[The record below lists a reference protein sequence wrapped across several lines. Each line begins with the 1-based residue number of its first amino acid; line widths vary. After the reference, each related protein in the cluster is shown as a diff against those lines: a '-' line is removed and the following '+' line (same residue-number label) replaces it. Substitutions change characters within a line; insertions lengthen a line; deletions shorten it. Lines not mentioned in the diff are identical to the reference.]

1 MGRKKAEYEWE
12 RKKGESS
19 EAYTAFKLYYQMGAK
34 RSCSKVAQS
43 LLKSRVLI
51 TGWCSKWDWVERARA
66 YDNELARQEFAEACN
81 AVKKM
86 NEQQAQIGL
95 LIQKKALEA
104 LKEMKSK
111 ELYPKLL
118 LQYLVQGAGLERKSR
133 ESDIEIRVSGK
144 EKEINETDYADDGL
158 TEALRNSAK
167 KVWDE

>member
-19 EAYTAFKLYYQMGAK
+19 ESYAAFKLYYQMGDK
-34 RSCSKVAQS
+34 RSCAKVAKNLGRS
-43 LLKSRVLI
+43 NTLI
-51 TGWCSKWDWVERARA
+51 SGWCSKWDWVERARA

-81 AVKKM
+81 AIKKM

-118 LQYLVQGAGLERKSR
+118 LQYLVQGAGLERKAR
-133 ESDIEIRVSGK
+133 DSDVEIKTGNK

>member
-81 AVKKM
+81 AIKKM

-118 LQYLVQGAGLERKSR
+118 LQYLVQGAGLERKAR
-133 ESDIEIRVSGK
+133 DSDVEIKTGNR

>member
-1 MGRKKAEYEWE
+1 MGRRRAEYEWE

-19 EAYTAFKLYYQMGAK
+19 EAYAAFKIYYQMGDK
-34 RSCSKVAQS
+34 RSCVKVAKNLGRS
-43 LLKSRVLI
+43 TTLI
-51 TGWCSKWDWVERARA
+51 TGWCSKWNWVERARA

-81 AVKKM
+81 AIKKM

-104 LKEMKSK
+104 LKEMKSN

-133 ESDIEIRVSGK
+133 ESDIDMKVNIEQSEMNKMMEDGVQI
-144 EKEINETDYADDGL
+144 IDDTD
-158 TEALRNSAK
+158 
-167 KVWDE
+167 

>member
-1 MGRKKAEYEWE
+1 MGRRRAEYEWE

-19 EAYTAFKLYYQMGAK
+19 EAYAAFKLYYKMGDK
-34 RSCSKVAQS
+34 RSCVKVAKNLGRS
-43 LLKSRVLI
+43 TTLI

-133 ESDIEIRVSGK
+133 ESDIDMKVNIEQGEMNKMMEDGVQI
-144 EKEINETDYADDGL
+144 IDDTD
-158 TEALRNSAK
+158 
-167 KVWDE
+167 

>member
-66 YDNELARQEFAEACN
+66 YDNELARQEFVEACN
-81 AVKKM
+81 AIKKM
-86 NEQQAQIGL
+86 NKQQAQIGL

-104 LKEMKSK
+104 LREMKSK

-118 LQYLVQGAGLERKSR
+118 LQYLVQGAGLERKAR
-133 ESDIEIRVSGK
+133 DSDVEIKTGNK

>member
-1 MGRKKAEYEWE
+1 MGD
-12 RKKGESS
+12 
-19 EAYTAFKLYYQMGAK
+19 K
-34 RSCSKVAQS
+34 RSCTRVVQK
-43 LLKSRVLI
+43 LNKSRALI
-51 TGWCSKWDWVERARA
+51 TGWCGKWNWVERARA

-133 ESDIEIRVSGK
+133 ESDIDMKVNIEQGEMNKMMEDGVQI
-144 EKEINETDYADDGL
+144 IDD
-158 TEALRNSAK
+158 TN
-167 KVWDE
+167 

>member
-1 MGRKKAEYEWE
+1 MGRRRAECEWE

-19 EAYTAFKLYYQMGAK
+19 EAYAAFKLYYQMGDK
-34 RSCSKVAQS
+34 RSCTKVVQK
-43 LLKSRVLI
+43 LNKSRALI
-51 TGWCSKWDWVERARA
+51 TGWCGRWNWVERARA

-133 ESDIEIRVSGK
+133 ESDIDMRVNIEQSKMNKMMEDGVQ
-144 EKEINETDYADDGL
+144 IIDD
-158 TEALRNSAK
+158 TN
-167 KVWDE
+167 

>member
-1 MGRKKAEYEWE
+1 MGRRRAEYEWE

-19 EAYTAFKLYYQMGAK
+19 ESYAAFKLYYQMGDK
-34 RSCSKVAQS
+34 RSCAKVAKNLGRS
-43 LLKSRVLI
+43 NTLI
-51 TGWCSKWDWVERARA
+51 SGWCSKWDWVERARA

-118 LQYLVQGAGLERKSR
+118 LQYLVQGAGLERKAR
-133 ESDIEIRVSGK
+133 DSDIEIKTGNK

>member
-1 MGRKKAEYEWE
+1 MGRRRAEYEWE

-19 EAYTAFKLYYQMGAK
+19 EAYAAFKIYYQMGDK
-34 RSCSKVAQS
+34 RSCVKVAKNLGRS
-43 LLKSRVLI
+43 TTLI
-51 TGWCSKWDWVERARA
+51 TGWCSKWDWVERSRA

-133 ESDIEIRVSGK
+133 ESDIDMKVNIEQSEMNKMMEDGVQI
-144 EKEINETDYADDGL
+144 IDDTD
-158 TEALRNSAK
+158 
-167 KVWDE
+167 

>member
-1 MGRKKAEYEWE
+1 MGRKRAEYEWE

-19 EAYTAFKLYYQMGAK
+19 ESYAAFKLYYQMGDK
-34 RSCSKVAQS
+34 RSCANVAKNLGRS
-43 LLKSRVLI
+43 NTLI
-51 TGWCSKWDWVERARA
+51 SGWCSKWDWVERARA

-81 AVKKM
+81 AIKKM

-118 LQYLVQGAGLERKSR
+118 LQYLVQGAGLERKAR
-133 ESDIEIRVSGK
+133 DSDVEIKTGNK

>member
-1 MGRKKAEYEWE
+1 MGRRRAEYEWE

-19 EAYTAFKLYYQMGAK
+19 EAYTAFKLYYQMGEK

-51 TGWCSKWDWVERARA
+51 TGWCSKYNWVERARA

-81 AVKKM
+81 AIKKM

-133 ESDIEIRVSGK
+133 ESDIDMKVNIEQGEMNKMMEDGVQI
-144 EKEINETDYADDGL
+144 IDD
-158 TEALRNSAK
+158 TN
-167 KVWDE
+167 

>member
-1 MGRKKAEYEWE
+1 MGRRRAECEWE

-19 EAYTAFKLYYQMGAK
+19 EAYAAFKLYYQLGAK
-34 RSCSKVAQS
+34 RSCTRVVQR
-43 LLKSRVLI
+43 LNKSRALI
-51 TGWCSKWDWVERARA
+51 TGWCGKWNWVERARA

-133 ESDIEIRVSGK
+133 ESDIDMKVNIEQGEMNKMMEDGVQI
-144 EKEINETDYADDGL
+144 IDD
-158 TEALRNSAK
+158 TN
-167 KVWDE
+167 

>member
-1 MGRKKAEYEWE
+1 MGRRRAEYEWE

-19 EAYTAFKLYYQMGAK
+19 EAYTAFKLYYKMGAK

-133 ESDIEIRVSGK
+133 ESDIDMKVNIEQSEMNKMMEDGVQI
-144 EKEINETDYADDGL
+144 IDD
-158 TEALRNSAK
+158 TN
-167 KVWDE
+167 

>member
-19 EAYTAFKLYYQMGAK
+19 EAYTAFKLYYKMGAK

-133 ESDIEIRVSGK
+133 ESDIDMKVNIEQGEMNKMMEDGVQI
-144 EKEINETDYADDGL
+144 IDDTD
-158 TEALRNSAK
+158 
-167 KVWDE
+167 

>member
-1 MGRKKAEYEWE
+1 MGRRRAECEWE

-19 EAYTAFKLYYQMGAK
+19 EAYAAFKLYYQMGDK
-34 RSCSKVAQS
+34 RSCTKVVQR
-43 LLKSRVLI
+43 LNKSRALI
-51 TGWCSKWDWVERARA
+51 TGWCGKWNWVERARA

-118 LQYLVQGAGLERKSR
+118 LQYLVQGAGLERKAR
-133 ESDIEIRVSGK
+133 DSDVEIKTRSK

>member
-1 MGRKKAEYEWE
+1 MGRRRAEYEWE

-19 EAYTAFKLYYQMGAK
+19 EAYTAFKLYYQMGDK
-34 RSCSKVAQS
+34 RSCAKVAKNLGRS
-43 LLKSRVLI
+43 NTLI
-51 TGWCSKWDWVERARA
+51 SGWCSKWDWVERARA

-81 AVKKM
+81 AIKKM

-118 LQYLVQGAGLERKSR
+118 LQYLVQGAGLERKAR
-133 ESDIEIRVSGK
+133 DSDVEIKTGNK

>member
-19 EAYTAFKLYYQMGAK
+19 ESYAAFKLYYQMGDK
-34 RSCSKVAQS
+34 RSCAKVAKNLGRS
-43 LLKSRVLI
+43 NTLI
-51 TGWCSKWDWVERARA
+51 SGWCSKWDWVERARA

-118 LQYLVQGAGLERKSR
+118 LQYLVQGAGLERKAR
-133 ESDIEIRVSGK
+133 DSDIEIKTSSK

>member
-1 MGRKKAEYEWE
+1 MGRRRSEYEWE

-19 EAYTAFKLYYQMGAK
+19 ESYAAFKLYYQMGGK
-34 RSCSKVAQS
+34 RSCAKVAKNLGRS
-43 LLKSRVLI
+43 NTLI
-51 TGWCSKWDWVERARA
+51 SGWCSKWDWVERARA

-133 ESDIEIRVSGK
+133 ESDIDMKVNIEQGEMNKMMEDGVQI
-144 EKEINETDYADDGL
+144 IDD
-158 TEALRNSAK
+158 TN
-167 KVWDE
+167 

>member
-1 MGRKKAEYEWE
+1 MGRKRVEYEWE

-19 EAYTAFKLYYQMGAK
+19 ESYAAFKLYYQMGDK
-34 RSCSKVAQS
+34 RSCAKVAKNLGRS
-43 LLKSRVLI
+43 NTLI
-51 TGWCSKWDWVERARA
+51 SGWCSKWDWVERARA
-66 YDNELARQEFAEACN
+66 YDNELARQEFSETCN
-81 AVKKM
+81 AIKKM

-133 ESDIEIRVSGK
+133 ESDIEIRASGK
-144 EKEINETDYADDGL
+144 EKEINETKYADDGL
-158 TEALRNSAK
+158 TEALRSSAQ

>member
-1 MGRKKAEYEWE
+1 MGRRRAEYEWE

-19 EAYTAFKLYYQMGAK
+19 ESYAAFKLYYQMGDK
-34 RSCSKVAQS
+34 RSCAKVAKNLGRS
-43 LLKSRVLI
+43 NTLI
-51 TGWCSKWDWVERARA
+51 SGWCSKWDWVERARA

-81 AVKKM
+81 AIKKM

-118 LQYLVQGAGLERKSR
+118 LQYLVQGAGLERKAR
-133 ESDIEIRVSGK
+133 DSDVEIKTGNK

>member
-1 MGRKKAEYEWE
+1 MGRRRAECECEWE

-19 EAYTAFKLYYQMGAK
+19 EAYAAFKLYYQLGAK
-34 RSCSKVAQS
+34 RSCTRVVQR
-43 LLKSRVLI
+43 LNKSRALI
-51 TGWCSKWDWVERARA
+51 TGWCGKWNWVERARA

-133 ESDIEIRVSGK
+133 ESDIDMKVNIEQGEMNKMMEDGVQI
-144 EKEINETDYADDGL
+144 IDD
-158 TEALRNSAK
+158 TN
-167 KVWDE
+167 

>member
-118 LQYLVQGAGLERKSR
+118 LQYLVQGAGLERKAR
-133 ESDIEIRVSGK
+133 DSDVEIKTGNK
-144 EKEINETDYADDGL
+144 EKEINETDYADD
-158 TEALRNSAK
+158 
-167 KVWDE
+167 

>member
-19 EAYTAFKLYYQMGAK
+19 ESYAAFKLYYQMGDK
-34 RSCSKVAQS
+34 RSCAKVAKNLGRS
-43 LLKSRVLI
+43 NTLI
-51 TGWCSKWDWVERARA
+51 SGWCSKWDWVERARA

-81 AVKKM
+81 AIKKM

-133 ESDIEIRVSGK
+133 ESDIDMKVNIEQGEMNKMMEDGVQI
-144 EKEINETDYADDGL
+144 IDD
-158 TEALRNSAK
+158 TN
-167 KVWDE
+167 

>member
-1 MGRKKAEYEWE
+1 MGRRRAEYEWE

-19 EAYTAFKLYYQMGAK
+19 ESYAAFKLYYQMGDK
-34 RSCSKVAQS
+34 RSCAKVAKNLGRS
-43 LLKSRVLI
+43 NTLI
-51 TGWCSKWDWVERARA
+51 SGWCSKWDWVERARA

-118 LQYLVQGAGLERKSR
+118 LQYLVQGAGLERKAR
-133 ESDIEIRVSGK
+133 DSDVEIKTGNK

>member
-1 MGRKKAEYEWE
+1 MGRRRAEYEWE

-19 EAYTAFKLYYQMGAK
+19 EAYAAFKIYYQMGDK
-34 RSCSKVAQS
+34 RSCVKVAKNLGRS
-43 LLKSRVLI
+43 TTLI
-51 TGWCSKWDWVERARA
+51 TGWCSKWNWVERARA

-133 ESDIEIRVSGK
+133 ESDIDMKVNIEQGEMNKMMEDGVQI
-144 EKEINETDYADDGL
+144 IDDTD
-158 TEALRNSAK
+158 
-167 KVWDE
+167 

>member
-19 EAYTAFKLYYQMGAK
+19 ESYAAFKLYYQMGDK
-34 RSCSKVAQS
+34 RSCAKVAKNLGRS
-43 LLKSRVLI
+43 NTLI
-51 TGWCSKWDWVERARA
+51 SGWCSKWDWVERARA

-81 AVKKM
+81 AIKKM

-133 ESDIEIRVSGK
+133 ESDIDMKVNIEQGEMNKMMEDGVQI
-144 EKEINETDYADDGL
+144 IDDTD
-158 TEALRNSAK
+158 
-167 KVWDE
+167 

>member
-19 EAYTAFKLYYQMGAK
+19 EAYAAFKLYYKMGDK
-34 RSCSKVAQS
+34 RSCTRVVQK
-43 LLKSRVLI
+43 LNKSRALI
-51 TGWCSKWDWVERARA
+51 TGWCGKWNWVERARA

-133 ESDIEIRVSGK
+133 ESDIDMKVNIEQSEMNKMMEDGVQI
-144 EKEINETDYADDGL
+144 IDD
-158 TEALRNSAK
+158 TN
-167 KVWDE
+167 

>member
-19 EAYTAFKLYYQMGAK
+19 EAYAAFKLYYQMGDK
-34 RSCSKVAQS
+34 RSCTRVVQK
-43 LLKSRVLI
+43 LNKSRALI
-51 TGWCSKWDWVERARA
+51 TGWCGKWNWVERARA

-133 ESDIEIRVSGK
+133 ESDIDMRVNIEQSKMNKMMEDGVQ
-144 EKEINETDYADDGL
+144 IIDD
-158 TEALRNSAK
+158 TN
-167 KVWDE
+167 

>member
-1 MGRKKAEYEWE
+1 MGRRRAEYEWE

-19 EAYTAFKLYYQMGAK
+19 ESYAAFKLYYQMGDK
-34 RSCSKVAQS
+34 RSCAKVAKNLGRS
-43 LLKSRVLI
+43 NTLI
-51 TGWCSKWDWVERARA
+51 SGWCSKWDWVERARA

-104 LKEMKSK
+104 LREMKSK

-118 LQYLVQGAGLERKSR
+118 LQYLVQGAGLERKAR
-133 ESDIEIRVSGK
+133 DSDVEIKTGNK

>member
-1 MGRKKAEYEWE
+1 MGRRRAEYEWE

-51 TGWCSKWDWVERARA
+51 TGWCSKWDWVERSRA

-104 LKEMKSK
+104 LKKMKSK

-118 LQYLVQGAGLERKSR
+118 LQYLVQGAGLERKAR
-133 ESDIEIRVSGK
+133 DSDVEIKTGNK

>member
-51 TGWCSKWDWVERARA
+51 TGWCGKWNWVERARA

-133 ESDIEIRVSGK
+133 ESDIDMKVNIEQS
-144 EKEINETDYADDGL
+144 EINKMMEDGVQIIDDTD
-158 TEALRNSAK
+158 
-167 KVWDE
+167 

>member
-19 EAYTAFKLYYQMGAK
+19 ESYAAFKLYYQMGDK
-34 RSCSKVAQS
+34 RSCAKVAKNLGRS
-43 LLKSRVLI
+43 NTLI
-51 TGWCSKWDWVERARA
+51 SGWCSKWDWVERARA

-81 AVKKM
+81 AIKKM

-118 LQYLVQGAGLERKSR
+118 LQYLVQGAGLERKAR
-133 ESDIEIRVSGK
+133 DSDIEIKTGNK

>member
-1 MGRKKAEYEWE
+1 MGRRRAEYEWE

-19 EAYTAFKLYYQMGAK
+19 EAYAAFKIYYQMGDK
-34 RSCSKVAQS
+34 RSCTRVVQK
-43 LLKSRVLI
+43 LNKSRALI
-51 TGWCSKWDWVERARA
+51 TGWCGKWNWVERARA

-133 ESDIEIRVSGK
+133 ESDIDMKVNIEQGEMNKMMEDGVQI
-144 EKEINETDYADDGL
+144 IDDTD
-158 TEALRNSAK
+158 
-167 KVWDE
+167 

>member
-1 MGRKKAEYEWE
+1 MGRRRAECEWE

-19 EAYTAFKLYYQMGAK
+19 EAYAAFKLYYQMGAK

-133 ESDIEIRVSGK
+133 ESDIDMKVNIEQSEMNKIMEDGVQ
-144 EKEINETDYADDGL
+144 IIDD
-158 TEALRNSAK
+158 TN
-167 KVWDE
+167 

>member
-1 MGRKKAEYEWE
+1 MGRRRAEYEWE

-19 EAYTAFKLYYQMGAK
+19 ESYAAFKLYYQMGDK
-34 RSCSKVAQS
+34 RSCAKVAKNLGRS
-43 LLKSRVLI
+43 NTLI
-51 TGWCSKWDWVERARA
+51 SGWCSKWDWVERARA

-133 ESDIEIRVSGK
+133 ESDIDMKVNIEQGEMNKMMEDGVQI
-144 EKEINETDYADDGL
+144 IDDTD
-158 TEALRNSAK
+158 
-167 KVWDE
+167 

>member
-19 EAYTAFKLYYQMGAK
+19 ESYAAFKLYYQMGDK
-34 RSCSKVAQS
+34 RSCAKVAKNLGRS
-43 LLKSRVLI
+43 NTLI
-51 TGWCSKWDWVERARA
+51 SGWCSKWDWVERARA

-118 LQYLVQGAGLERKSR
+118 LQYLVQGAGLERKAR
-133 ESDIEIRVSGK
+133 DSDVEIKTGNK

>member
-19 EAYTAFKLYYQMGAK
+19 EAYAAFKLYYQMGDK
-34 RSCSKVAQS
+34 RSCTRVVQK
-43 LLKSRVLI
+43 LNKSRALI
-51 TGWCSKWDWVERARA
+51 TGWCGKWDWVERARA

-133 ESDIEIRVSGK
+133 ESDIDMKVNIEQGEMNKMMEDGVQI
-144 EKEINETDYADDGL
+144 IDDTD
-158 TEALRNSAK
+158 
-167 KVWDE
+167 